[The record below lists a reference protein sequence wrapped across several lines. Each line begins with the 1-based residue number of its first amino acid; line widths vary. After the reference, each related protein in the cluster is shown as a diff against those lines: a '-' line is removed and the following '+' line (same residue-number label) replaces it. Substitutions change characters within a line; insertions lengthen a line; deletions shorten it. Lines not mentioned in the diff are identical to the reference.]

1 MKCFLLR
8 LFSPLLS
15 TTRICDFLRC
25 QLLLGF
31 DKIIICRI
39 EEIKHEGDAADN
51 KYPNQNTKVYITSRR
66 ETFKV
71 YFFNVFLEWKYAFFS
86 SARIFRESFVVFEVR
101 KMFSKF

>member
-71 YFFNVFLEWKYAFFS
+71 YSL
-86 SARIFRESFVVFEVR
+86 
-101 KMFSKF
+101 MFSWNGSMRSFSQQGFSENHLLCSK